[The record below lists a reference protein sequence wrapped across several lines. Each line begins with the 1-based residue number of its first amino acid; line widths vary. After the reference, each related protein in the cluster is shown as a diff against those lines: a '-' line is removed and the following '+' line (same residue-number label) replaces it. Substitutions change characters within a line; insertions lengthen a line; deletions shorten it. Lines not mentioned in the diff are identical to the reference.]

1 MTLLLN
7 YALRWRERVC
17 AVAIV
22 RVCRISSVSAAQI
35 GTDQNMVTHLTLTLT
50 HTAPII
56 LSPVLSFSLSSVQI
70 ADTAKRV
77 FTACLLYFSTLA
89 VCVFI

>member
-1 MTLLLN
+1 MH
-7 YALRWRERVC
+7 YGGGSVSR

-56 LSPVLSFSLSSVQI
+56 CLRSLASVFLQYRLQI
-70 ADTAKRV
+70 QQREYS
-77 FTACLLYFSTLA
+77 LLAFAYYILLH
-89 VCVFI
+89 

>member
-17 AVAIV
+17 AAAIV
-22 RVCRISSVSAAQI
+22 RVCRISSVRAAQI

-50 HTAPII
+50 HTPAGEAII
-56 LSPVLSFSLSSVQI
+56 LSPVLSFSLQ
-70 ADTAKRV
+70 A
-77 FTACLLYFSTLA
+77 
-89 VCVFI
+89 

>member
-1 MTLLLN
+1 MS
-7 YALRWRERVC
+7 R

-35 GTDQNMVTHLTLTLT
+35 GTDQNMVTHLTLT

>member
-1 MTLLLN
+1 MH
-7 YALRWRERVC
+7 YGGGSVSR

-56 LSPVLSFSLSSVQI
+56 LSPVLSFSISSVQI
-70 ADTAKRV
+70 ANTAKRV
-77 FTACLLYFSTLA
+77 FTACS
-89 VCVFI
+89 